1 MRITST
7 KNAGYNSLPEIAAAP
22 KNYYQNLLYPQKI
35 YDLRYAYF
43 ISIIMKKSRVD
54 AAAAAVKSK
63 AVAPKPNPRW
73 GREEETEIFAKK
85 VRLFRQGKISD
96 DDFRRFRLQHG
107 AYGSRLRMDYS
118 MVRIKVPGGEMTPE
132 QIEKIASLS
141 EAFSIGSAHV
151 STRQNIQLHWVQL
164 EDVSEVMRGLVEVGL
179 TTREACGNTVRNVMC
194 SHFAG
199 VCPSEAFDATPY
211 AKAIARFLLRN
222 PMCQNLPRKFKIN
235 FACCDSHGLV
245 RIADIGLVPA
255 VKKVP
260 LSSSPSSTQKTTEE
274 NERSDTIRGF
284 KIYLG
289 GGLGAAS
296 FIGHLLEDFTP
307 EERILATC
315 MATIRLFDRH
325 GNRENMARNRM
336 RYLVHEMGWEKF
348 QRMVLKERSIVEMTT
363 SYSTE
368 QLFDVKSHEDTGLV
382 LQQQQQQQQQSNAS
396 ASRIMVAATNTRP
409 TKLPMLNGNITKD
422 SPAFDRW
429 LHTNAVPQKQERYFT
444 VFITLGAGD
453 ITASQ
458 LRVLAS
464 AIRDYSAEGVARNT
478 PQQNFALRYVRET
491 DLPNL
496 YERLASAGLS
506 NPGALTIASAVG
518 CSGTT
523 SCNLAITNSHRLA
536 KEVQR
541 KFLELRLDT
550 DDSLRDATI
559 KISGCPNS
567 CGQHEIATIGFFGG
581 ATRMNNT
588 MTPTY
593 TMLFGGSAGEAGE
606 LGRAI
611 MRVPAK
617 RVIDTTLKI
626 IELYKNERGQVEV
639 ATAASPSGGLGDGDK
654 DDDDDSEEKNYHQ
667 YETLHQWII
676 RLVKGQGSG
685 SIKNIEDMKAALT
698 EVTQLPSPEQNSDAY
713 QDYGSDSRFT
723 AKTARGECAA

>member
-1 MRITST
+1 M
-7 KNAGYNSLPEIAAAP
+7 
-22 KNYYQNLLYPQKI
+22 
-35 YDLRYAYF
+35 
-43 ISIIMKKSRVD
+43 
-54 AAAAAVKSK
+54 VKSSRRSSAGASK
-63 AVAPKPNPRW
+63 SVAPPKPNPRW
-73 GREEETEIFAKK
+73 GREEETEVFARRVK
-85 VRLFRQGKISD
+85 LFRQGKLST

-107 AYGSRLRMDYS
+107 AYGSRLHMDYS
-118 MVRIKVPGGEMTPE
+118 MIRIKVPGGEMTPE
-132 QIEKIASLS
+132 QVEKIAGMS

-179 TTREACGNTVRNVMC
+179 TTREACGNSVRNVMC

-199 VCPSEAFDATPY
+199 VCPNEAFDSTPY
-211 AKAIARFLLRN
+211 SKAIARFLLRN

-235 FACCDSHGLV
+235 FSCCDAHGLV

-255 VKKVP
+255 VKQDAAGNTV
-260 LSSSPSSTQKTTEE
+260 
-274 NERSDTIRGF
+274 RGF

-307 EERILATC
+307 EESVLVTC

-336 RYLVHEMGWEKF
+336 RYLVHETGWETF
-348 QRMVLKERSIVEMTT
+348 QNMVLKERAMLGMTMAL
-363 SYSTE
+363 ST
-368 QLFDVKSHEDTGLV
+368 FRMYDVKAEEDTRTLPK
-382 LQQQQQQQQQSNAS
+382 AP
-396 ASRIMVAATNTRP
+396 RM
-409 TKLPMLNGNITKD
+409 TKLPMLNEAVTKD
-422 SPAFDRW
+422 SPGYERW
-429 LHTNAVPQKQERYFT
+429 LHSNVVPQKQADYFT

-458 LRVLAS
+458 LRVFAS
-464 AIRDYSAEGVARNT
+464 AIREYSAEGVTRTT
-478 PQQNFALRYVRET
+478 PHQNFALRYVRGT
-491 DLPNL
+491 DLKEM
-496 YERLASAGLS
+496 YEKLSGAGLA
-506 NPGALTIASAVG
+506 NPGALTISSAVG

-541 KFLELRLDT
+541 KFLELGLDT
-550 DDSLRDATI
+550 DDSLRDSTI

-581 ATRMNNT
+581 ATRLNNS

-593 TMLFGGSAGEAGE
+593 TMLFGGSAGEQGE
-606 LGRAI
+606 LGKAV

-617 RVIDTTLKI
+617 RVIDTVLKI
-626 IELYKNERGQVEV
+626 IELYRSERSGSESLSEWVTGIV
-639 ATAASPSGGLGDGDK
+639 KGRPSGG
-654 DDDDDSEEKNYHQ
+654 
-667 YETLHQWII
+667 
-676 RLVKGQGSG
+676 
-685 SIKNIEDMKAALT
+685 SIKSLDDVKAALAQ
-698 EVTQLPSPEQNSDAY
+698 VTQLPSPEEDPDAY
-713 QDYGSDSRFT
+713 RDYGSDSRFS

>member
-1 MRITST
+1 
-7 KNAGYNSLPEIAAAP
+7 
-22 KNYYQNLLYPQKI
+22 
-35 YDLRYAYF
+35 
-43 ISIIMKKSRVD
+43 MKKSRAD
-54 AAAAAVKSK
+54 AASVKSK
-63 AVAPKPNPRW
+63 AAAPAKPNPRW
-73 GREEETEIFAKK
+73 GREEETEIFATN
-85 VRLFRQGKISD
+85 VRLFRQRKISD

-118 MVRIKVPGGEMTPE
+118 MVRIKVPGGEITPA
-132 QIEKIASLS
+132 QLEKIASLS

-199 VCPSEAFDATPY
+199 VCSNEAFDSTPY

-235 FACCDSHGLV
+235 FACCDTHGLV

-255 VKKVP
+255 VK
-260 LSSSPSSTQKTTEE
+260 STTENGE
-274 NERSDTIRGF
+274 TTRGF

-307 EERILATC
+307 ENRVLATC

-336 RYLVHEMGWEKF
+336 RYLVHEMGWERF
-348 QRMVLKERSIVEMTT
+348 QKMVLKERSIVEMTT
-363 SYSTE
+363 SYSTI
-368 QLFDVKSHEDTGLV
+368 QLFDVKSHEDT
-382 LQQQQQQQQQSNAS
+382 
-396 ASRIMVAATNTRP
+396 RP
-409 TKLPMLNGNITKD
+409 LPKTSKMTKLPMINTKVTKD
-422 SPAFDRW
+422 SPGFERW
-429 LHTNAVPQKQERYFT
+429 LHTNAVPQRQEGYFT

-458 LRVLAS
+458 LRILAS

-478 PQQNFALRYVRET
+478 PQQNFALRYVQET

-496 YERLASAGLS
+496 YEKLASAGLA

-541 KFLELRLDT
+541 KFLELGLDT

-593 TMLFGGSAGEAGE
+593 TMLFGGSAGETGE
-606 LGRAI
+606 LGRAV

-626 IELYKNERGQVEV
+626 IELYKSERGQVSI
-639 ATAASPSGGLGDGDK
+639 ATDLLGSVDRERGGEDNGKDK
-654 DDDDDSEEKNYHQ
+654 NNDDDH
-667 YETLHQWII
+667 YESLHDWIM
-676 RLVKGQGSG
+676 RLVKGKGSG
-685 SIKNIEDMKAALT
+685 TIKNIEDMKAALA
-698 EVTQLPSPEQNSDAY
+698 EVIQLPSPEQNPDVY
-713 QDYGSDSRFT
+713 QDYGSDSRFI

>member
-1 MRITST
+1 
-7 KNAGYNSLPEIAAAP
+7 
-22 KNYYQNLLYPQKI
+22 
-35 YDLRYAYF
+35 
-43 ISIIMKKSRVD
+43 MKKPTVNSRQKGV
-54 AAAAAVKSK
+54 SL
-63 AVAPKPNPRW
+63 PKPNPKW
-73 GREEETEIFAKK
+73 GREEETEVFAKK
-85 VRLFRQGKISD
+85 VKLFRQGKISE

-107 AYGSRLRMDYS
+107 AYGSRLHMDYS
-118 MVRIKVPGGEMTPE
+118 MVRIKVPGGEMTPD

-164 EDVSEVMRGLVEVGL
+164 EDVSEVMRGLVEAGL

-199 VCPSEAFDATPY
+199 VCPEEEFDSTPY
-211 AKAIARFLLRN
+211 AMAIARFFLRN
-222 PMCQNLPRKFKIN
+222 PVCQNLPRKFKIN
-235 FACCDSHGLV
+235 FACCSNHGLV
-245 RIADIGLVPA
+245 RIADIGLIPMI
-255 VKKVP
+255 KDGTK
-260 LSSSPSSTQKTTEE
+260 
-274 NERSDTIRGF
+274 GF

-296 FIGHLLEDFTP
+296 FIGHLLEEFTP
-307 EERILATC
+307 EDRLLATC
-315 MATIRLFDRH
+315 MATVRLFDRH

-348 QRMVLKERSIVEMTT
+348 QKMALKERSIVEMTS
-363 SYSTE
+363 SYSTV
-368 QLFDVKSHEDTGLV
+368 QLFDVKSHEDTRQMPPKV
-382 LQQQQQQQQQSNAS
+382 SK
-396 ASRIMVAATNTRP
+396 MM
-409 TKLPMLNGNITKD
+409 TKLPMLNVKITKD
-422 SPAFDRW
+422 SSEIERW
-429 LHTNAVPQKQERYFT
+429 LHTNAVPQKQEGYFT

-458 LRVLAS
+458 LRILAS
-464 AIRDYSAEGVARNT
+464 VIRDYSAEGVARNT
-478 PQQNFALRYVRET
+478 PHQNFAVRYVRGI
-491 DLPNL
+491 DLREF
-496 YERLASAGLS
+496 YEKLTSAGLA

-541 KFLELRLDT
+541 KFLEIGLDI

-581 ATRMNNT
+581 ATRMNNA

-593 TMLFGGSAGEAGE
+593 TMLFGGSAGEDGE
-606 LGRAI
+606 LGKAV

-626 IELYKNERGQVEV
+626 IELFKKER
-639 ATAASPSGGLGDGDK
+639 AS
-654 DDDDDSEEKNYHQ
+654 Q
-667 YETLHQWII
+667 ETLHQWII
-676 RLVKGQGSG
+676 RLTKGQGSG
-685 SIKNIEDMKAALT
+685 SIKNLEDMKAALG
-698 EVTQLPSPEQNSDAY
+698 EVVQLPSPQESSDAY
-713 QDYGSDSRFT
+713 RDYGSDSHFT

>member
-1 MRITST
+1 
-7 KNAGYNSLPEIAAAP
+7 
-22 KNYYQNLLYPQKI
+22 
-35 YDLRYAYF
+35 
-43 ISIIMKKSRVD
+43 MKKVIVNPRQKGVSP
-54 AAAAAVKSK
+54 
-63 AVAPKPNPRW
+63 PKPNPKW
-73 GREEETEIFAKK
+73 GREEETEVFAKK
-85 VRLFRQGKISD
+85 VKLFRQGKISE

-107 AYGSRLRMDYS
+107 AYGSRLHMDYS
-118 MVRIKVPGGEMTPE
+118 MVRIKVPGGEITPD

-164 EDVSEVMRGLVEVGL
+164 EDVSEVMRGLVESGL
-179 TTREACGNTVRNVMC
+179 TTREACGNTIRNVMC

-199 VCPSEAFDATPY
+199 VCPNEVFDATPY
-211 AKAIARFLLRN
+211 SMAIARFFLRN

-235 FACCDSHGLV
+235 FACCDQHGLV
-245 RIADIGLVPA
+245 RVADIGLVPA
-255 VKKVP
+255 VKQDGKA
-260 LSSSPSSTQKTTEE
+260 TK
-274 NERSDTIRGF
+274 GF

-307 EERILATC
+307 EDRVLVTC
-315 MATIRLFDRH
+315 MATVRLFDRH

-348 QRMVLKERSIVEMTT
+348 QKMVLKERSIVEMTT
-363 SYSTE
+363 SYSTA
-368 QLFDVKSHEDTGLV
+368 QQFDIKSHEDTRQLPKAPRM
-382 LQQQQQQQQQSNAS
+382 S
-396 ASRIMVAATNTRP
+396 
-409 TKLPMLNGNITKD
+409 KLPVLNDQITKE
-422 SPAFDRW
+422 SPAYERW
-429 LHTNAVPQKQERYFT
+429 LHTNVVPQKQEGYFT
-444 VFITLGAGD
+444 AFITLGAGD

-458 LRVLAS
+458 LRMLAS

-478 PQQNFALRYVRET
+478 PQQNFAVRYVRGTELR
-491 DLPNL
+491 DF
-496 YERLASAGLS
+496 YEKLASAGLA

-541 KFLELRLDT
+541 KFLELGLDT

-581 ATRMNNT
+581 ATRMNNS
-588 MTPTY
+588 MSPTY
-593 TMLFGGSAGEAGE
+593 TVLFGGSAGEQGE
-606 LGRAI
+606 LAKAA

-617 RVIDTTLKI
+617 RVIETILRV
-626 IELYKNERGQVEV
+626 IELYKQER
-639 ATAASPSGGLGDGDK
+639 SG
-654 DDDDDSEEKNYHQ
+654 N
-667 YETLHQWII
+667 ETLHQWI
-676 RLVKGQGSG
+676 VNVTKGEGTAG
-685 SIKNIEDMKAALT
+685 IKNLEGLKAALAQ
-698 EVTQLPSPEQNSDAY
+698 VVQLPTPEQDPDAY
-713 QDYGSDSRFT
+713 RDYGSDSQFS

>member
-1 MRITST
+1 
-7 KNAGYNSLPEIAAAP
+7 
-22 KNYYQNLLYPQKI
+22 
-35 YDLRYAYF
+35 
-43 ISIIMKKSRVD
+43 MKKTRVTT
-54 AAAAAVKSK
+54 VNPRQKGVS
-63 AVAPKPNPRW
+63 VPKPNPKW
-73 GREEETEIFAKK
+73 GREEETEVFAKRVK
-85 VRLFRQGKISD
+85 LFRQGKISE

-107 AYGSRLRMDYS
+107 AYGSRLHMDYS
-118 MVRIKVPGGEMTPE
+118 MVRIKVPGGEMTPD

-164 EDVSEVMRGLVEVGL
+164 EDVSEVMRGLVETGL

-199 VCPSEAFDATPY
+199 VCPNEVFDATPY
-211 AKAIARFLLRN
+211 SMAIARFFLRN

-235 FACCDSHGLV
+235 FACCDQHGLEKV
-245 RIADIGLVPA
+245 ADIGLVPA
-255 VKKVP
+255 AR
-260 LSSSPSSTQKTTEE
+260 EE
-274 NERSDTIRGF
+274 SGVTVRGF

-296 FIGHLLEDFTP
+296 FIGHQLEDFTP
-307 EERILATC
+307 ENRVLATC
-315 MATIRLFDRH
+315 MGTVRLFDRH

-348 QRMVLKERSIVEMTT
+348 QKMALKERSIMEMTT
-363 SYSTE
+363 SYSTA
-368 QLFDVKSHEDTGLV
+368 QLFDVKSQEDTRQLPKAPRM
-382 LQQQQQQQQQSNAS
+382 S
-396 ASRIMVAATNTRP
+396 
-409 TKLPMLNGNITKD
+409 KLPLLNDSVTKD
-422 SPAFDRW
+422 SPGYERW
-429 LHTNAVPQKQERYFT
+429 LHTNVVSQKQEGYFT

-478 PQQNFALRYVRET
+478 PQQNFAVRYVRGG
-491 DLPNL
+491 DLRDF
-496 YERLASAGLS
+496 YEKLASAGLA

-541 KFLELRLDT
+541 KFLELGLDT
-550 DDSLRDATI
+550 DDNLRDATI

-581 ATRMNNT
+581 ATRMNNA
-588 MTPTY
+588 MVPTY
-593 TMLFGGSAGEAGE
+593 TMLFGGSSGE
-606 LGRAI
+606 LGKAM

-617 RVIDTTLKI
+617 RVIDTILQI
-626 IELYKNERGQVEV
+626 IEIYRQQKSTN
-639 ATAASPSGGLGDGDK
+639 
-654 DDDDDSEEKNYHQ
+654 
-667 YETLHQWII
+667 ETLHQW
-676 RLVKGQGSG
+676 VSSVTKGRGVGSL
-685 SIKNIEDMKAALT
+685 KNLEDMKAALAQ
-698 EVTQLPSPEQNSDAY
+698 VIQLPAPDSDADAY
-713 QDYGSDSRFT
+713 MDYGSDSQFS

>member
-1 MRITST
+1 
-7 KNAGYNSLPEIAAAP
+7 
-22 KNYYQNLLYPQKI
+22 
-35 YDLRYAYF
+35 
-43 ISIIMKKSRVD
+43 MKKTRVTT
-54 AAAAAVKSK
+54 VNPRQKGVS
-63 AVAPKPNPRW
+63 VPKPNPKW
-73 GREEETEIFAKK
+73 GREEETVVFAKRVK
-85 VRLFRQGKISD
+85 LFRQGKISE

-107 AYGSRLRMDYS
+107 AYGSRLHMDYS
-118 MVRIKVPGGEMTPE
+118 MVRIKVPGGEMTPD

-164 EDVSEVMRGLVEVGL
+164 EDVSEVMRGLVETGL

-199 VCPSEAFDATPY
+199 VCPSEVFDATPY
-211 AKAIARFLLRN
+211 SMAIARFFLRN

-235 FACCDSHGLV
+235 FACCDQHGLEKV
-245 RIADIGLVPA
+245 ADIGLMPA
-255 VKKVP
+255 AR
-260 LSSSPSSTQKTTEE
+260 EE
-274 NERSDTIRGF
+274 NGVTVRGF

-296 FIGHLLEDFTP
+296 FIGHQLEDFTP
-307 EERILATC
+307 ENRVLATC
-315 MATIRLFDRH
+315 MATVRLFDRH

-348 QRMVLKERSIVEMTT
+348 QKMALKERSTVEMTT
-363 SYSTE
+363 SYSTA
-368 QLFDVKSHEDTGLV
+368 QLFDVKSQEDTRQLPK
-382 LQQQQQQQQQSNAS
+382 AP
-396 ASRIMVAATNTRP
+396 RMP
-409 TKLPMLNGNITKD
+409 KLPMLNDSVTKD
-422 SPAFDRW
+422 SPGYERW
-429 LHTNAVPQKQERYFT
+429 LHTNVVSQKQEGYFT

-464 AIRDYSAEGVARNT
+464 AIRDYSVEGVARNT
-478 PQQNFALRYVRET
+478 PQQNFAVRYVRGAELR
-491 DLPNL
+491 DFH
-496 YERLASAGLS
+496 EKLASAGLA

-541 KFLELRLDT
+541 KFLELGLDT

-567 CGQHEIATIGFFGG
+567 CGQHEIATIGFYGG
-581 ATRMNNT
+581 ATRMNNA
-588 MTPTY
+588 MVPTY
-593 TMLFGGSAGEAGE
+593 TMLLGGSSGE
-606 LGRAI
+606 LGKAM

-617 RVIDTTLKI
+617 RVIDTILKM
-626 IELYKNERGQVEV
+626 IELYRQHKS
-639 ATAASPSGGLGDGDK
+639 TD
-654 DDDDDSEEKNYHQ
+654 
-667 YETLHQWII
+667 ETLQQW
-676 RLVKGQGSG
+676 VSSVTKGRGAGSL
-685 SIKNIEDMKAALT
+685 KNLEDMKAALAQ
-698 EVTQLPSPEQNSDAY
+698 VIQLPAPDSDADAY
-713 QDYGSDSRFT
+713 MDYGSDSQFS

>member
-1 MRITST
+1 
-7 KNAGYNSLPEIAAAP
+7 
-22 KNYYQNLLYPQKI
+22 
-35 YDLRYAYF
+35 
-43 ISIIMKKSRVD
+43 MKKFRV
-54 AAAAAVKSK
+54 AAVNSKSS
-63 AVAPKPNPRW
+63 PKPNPRW
-73 GREEETEIFAKK
+73 GREEETEIFAKN

-118 MVRIKVPGGEMTPE
+118 MVRIKVPGGEITPE
-132 QIEKIASLS
+132 QLEKIASLS

-199 VCPSEAFDATPY
+199 VCPREAFDATPY

-235 FACCDSHGLV
+235 FSCCDDHGLV
-245 RIADIGLVPA
+245 RVADIGLVPT
-255 VKKVP
+255 VKK
-260 LSSSPSSTQKTTEE
+260 LSSSSSSTMTTTENSGE
-274 NERSDTIRGF
+274 TIRGF

-296 FIGHLLEDFTP
+296 FIGHLLEEFTP
-307 EERILATC
+307 EHRLLATC

-336 RYLVHEMGWEKF
+336 RYLVHEMGWERF
-348 QRMVLKERSIVEMTT
+348 QKMVLKERSIVEMTT

-368 QLFDVKSHEDTGLV
+368 QLFDVKSHEDIRQLPK
-382 LQQQQQQQQQSNAS
+382 AS
-396 ASRIMVAATNTRP
+396 GTITTM
-409 TKLPMLNGNITKD
+409 TKLPMLNVNVTKD
-422 SPAFDRW
+422 SPGFDRW
-429 LHTNAVPQKQERYFT
+429 LHTNAVPQKQEGYFT
-444 VFITLGAGD
+444 AFITLGAGD
-453 ITASQ
+453 ITSSQ

-464 AIRDYSAEGVARNT
+464 AIRDYSAESVARNT

-496 YERLASAGLS
+496 YEKLASAGLA

-541 KFLELRLDT
+541 KFLELGLDI

-606 LGRAI
+606 LGRAV

-626 IELYKNERGQVEV
+626 IELYKNER
-639 ATAASPSGGLGDGDK
+639 ATATTAGGDGD
-654 DDDDDSEEKNYHQ
+654 DHHHHQ
-667 YETLHQWII
+667 ESLHQWII
-676 RLVKGQGSG
+676 RLIKGQGSG
-685 SIKNIEDMKAALT
+685 SIKNLEDIKAALAQ
-698 EVTQLPSPEQNSDAY
+698 VIQLPSPQHDSDAY
-713 QDYGSDSRFT
+713 RDYGSDSNFT